1 MATLTKFTLGPSG
14 ELVYKKTGK
23 LAPSNYTFRKNT
35 VYKVGPDG
43 VRRRVGSL
51 SRKLTKT
58 EASKIAKAEQRRT
71 AKARREQRFQRVN
84 SRTGKPKK
92 PSKQPK
98 WKAYIKLDE
107 ENNFDIEFQSEE
119 FPEYNQ
125 AIKEEFAQRVRDAA
139 ASVAPPALQAKIKAL
154 TTEALWQGY
163 QEDAYIFELYFRYHS
178 AYDAPHPSDVS
189 VWLYQFV
196 YRIQQYMG
204 VKT

>member
-43 VRRRVGSL
+43 VKRRVGSL

-58 EASKIAKAEQRRT
+58 EASKIAKAEANRKRRQ
-71 AKARREQRFQRVN
+71 AQVN
-84 SRTGKPKK
+84 KQGRQKRPSRQKPKK
-92 PSKQPK
+92 PSAK
-98 WKAYIKLDE
+98 KAAAGTMTYGEDWE
-107 ENNFDIEFQSEE
+107 DFDDTE
-119 FPEYNQ
+119 FPDQ
-125 AIKEEFAQRVRDAA
+125 SPAIKEEFAQRVRDAA